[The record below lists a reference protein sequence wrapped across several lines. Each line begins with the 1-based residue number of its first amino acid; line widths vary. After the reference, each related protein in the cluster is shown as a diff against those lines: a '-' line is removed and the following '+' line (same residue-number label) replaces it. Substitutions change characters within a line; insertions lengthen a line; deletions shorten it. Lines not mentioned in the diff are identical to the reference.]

1 MRFCVIGLGR
11 FGFQVAVTLADQ
23 GMEVLGVDSNDAIIA
38 AIRDRVTHA
47 ICMQVSD
54 ESALRT
60 IGIENIDTVV
70 VAMGENF
77 AQSILVTALLKQR
90 LHVPTVIARA
100 VSEMHQEILTLVGA
114 DRVVLPEQ
122 EMGVR
127 LADTLSLPFNV
138 VVRLAPH
145 YAISQQRAPERF
157 IGKTLEML
165 DLLGHYHIQCMGRKL
180 DNEVEVLEAG
190 YVIQEDDILLFA
202 GSNKELA
209 RIASL

>member
-11 FGFQVAVTLADQ
+11 FGFQVAVTLADH
-23 GMEVLGVDSNDAIIA
+23 GMEVLGVDSNESIIS

-47 ICMQVSD
+47 ICMQVGD
-54 ESALRT
+54 EAALRT
-60 IGIENIDTVV
+60 IGVEEIDTVI

-90 LHVPTVIARA
+90 LHVPMVIARA
-100 VSEMHQEILTLVGA
+100 VSEIHQEILTLVGA
-114 DRVVLPEQ
+114 DRVLLPEQ

-138 VVRLAPH
+138 VARLAPN
-145 YAISQQRAPERF
+145 YAISQQQAPERF
-157 IGKTLEML
+157 VGKTIESL
-165 DLLGHYHIQCMGRKL
+165 DLFAHYHVQCIGRKA
-180 DNEVEVLEAG
+180 DNEVIPLEPDYA
-190 YVIQEDDILLFA
+190 IHEDDTLLFA

-209 RIASL
+209 RIAGL